1 MKRGFYGN
9 YRAGHV
15 KKAKLRKQIY
25 ISTHTQYEGT
35 GPSQRDPSTE
45 DVGCPLIHLQTW
57 KSRPSQRAQRQGD
70 KASGDRGPIR
80 GEKPRQPQPT
90 VSGGGQQGPSQAH
103 CSSVAAPCSHRRV
116 LPLPATTCKSPEA
129 SPVAPG
135 GPSKSPWKPKRHNG
149 EGCARASPAGERG
162 LGTRKGG
169 NGGGSQG
176 PLEEARTG

>member
-15 KKAKLRKQIY
+15 KKAKLRKQIS

-57 KSRPSQRAQRQGD
+57 KPRPSQRAQRQGD
-70 KASGDRGPIR
+70 KASGDRGPIC

-103 CSSVAAPCSHRRV
+103 CSSVAAPCSHRQV

-129 SPVAPG
+129 SASSPRRPFQVSMEAQETQWGRLCQGQPCWGKRAGYQERREWGGRSGPPG
-135 GPSKSPWKPKRHNG
+135 GS
-149 EGCARASPAGERG
+149 
-162 LGTRKGG
+162 
-169 NGGGSQG
+169 
-176 PLEEARTG
+176 